1 MRFEEIIT
9 FISSN
14 DIVKYIFIGVAIF
27 FAFKI
32 ACYLLKAILA
42 GLKALLKL
50 AWKKYQEYKKERLKW
65 RYARMS
71 VDNPLLKRI
80 TSNRFIICMGGLG
93 KGKSITMN
101 LIAHY
106 LFELREHN
114 LAKSKRFNKIMRP
127 EVVAETKALEQANLL
142 PIYSNLDFIQ
152 DKAKAQELLPYLCLQ
167 KRAIQGAVFCID
179 EVSSLF
185 PKELYYEAQ
194 GNPLIAEM
202 KELFKKNRH
211 YTNGWVLG
219 TEQDGAD
226 IFVGFRKN
234 GYALIHCL
242 GTIAKISR
250 FGKVLRATLNFFN
263 AVLPAIFTSN
273 WKRLFAQEL
282 FTKGKIL
289 VLLKM
294 LLPSYLLLPIEY
306 YTQKIAINKVVKKH
320 FMRYTTRFDFD
331 GAEYYIRYTNKDI
344 FQYDTR
350 AYKGE
355 YAALFNADGTRR
367 LIND

>member
-1 MRFEEIIT
+1 MQELLNNEI
-9 FISSN
+9 
-14 DIVKYIFIGVAIF
+14 VRYIAIGIAIF

-32 ACYLLKAILA
+32 VCYILKVILA
-42 GLKALLKL
+42 GLKALIKL
-50 AWKKYQEYKKERLKW
+50 AYKKYQEHKKERLKW

-152 DKAKAQELLPYLCLQ
+152 DKAKSQELLSYLCLQ

-185 PKELYYEAQ
+185 PKEMYYEAQ
-194 GNPLIAEM
+194 GNPLVAEM

-234 GYALIHCL
+234 GYALINCL
-242 GTIAKISR
+242 GTIAKISG
-250 FGKVLRATLNFFN
+250 FGKVIRAALNFFN

-273 WKRLFAQEL
+273 LKRVTAQEL
-282 FTKGKIL
+282 FLKGKIL
-289 VLLKM
+289 ALIKM

-306 YTQKIAINKVVKKH
+306 YTQKITINKIVKKH
-320 FMRYTTRFDFD
+320 FMRYITRFEFD
-331 GAEYYIRYTNKDI
+331 NAEYFIRYTNKDI